1 MIVEFGKWYDDRDR
15 FVPSFDSETTRVQ
28 PNLALSVQ
36 DIYERWRKNLPLDV
50 VMRNGEFLPT
60 NMSDEKAFDLPDDSR
75 VDDYTDDSSF
85 DAIAEKL
92 TSDFTSS
99 DLSDDGKSEAA
110 SEAQRNAAGST
121 SSDPSQNQEQ

>member
-1 MIVEFGKWYDDRDR
+1 MIVEFGKWYDYRDR

-92 TSDFTSS
+92 TSGFSSS
-99 DLSDDGKSEAA
+99 DLSGDEKTEAA
-110 SEAQRNAAGST
+110 SGAQRNAAGST